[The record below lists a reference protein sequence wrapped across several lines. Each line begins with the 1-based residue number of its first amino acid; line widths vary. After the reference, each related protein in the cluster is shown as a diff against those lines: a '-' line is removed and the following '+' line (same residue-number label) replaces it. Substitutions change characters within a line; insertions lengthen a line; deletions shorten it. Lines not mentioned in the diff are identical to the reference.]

1 MKYSYLYLMKY
12 PVLNLIIT
20 VFLFWLTIQIGKS
33 SEEYLSYFFILTIGI
48 MHGSNDISLIRVLR
62 TNSSPNSNYLS
73 LYIVLIIFNIVA
85 FFILPFLA
93 LISFVFVSCYHF
105 GEQHYHHLIKKR
117 TINSMLFFLS
127 YGALIFGL
135 LFYNNFTATSAIIN
149 ELTNVAIEQKY
160 YLYFLLL
167 GIGAT
172 IITTILN
179 RKNFTSDF
187 NYFQELFL
195 ILLFTLLFQLAS
207 LLWAFAIY
215 FVVWHS
221 LPSLIDQIK
230 VLYGNSSK
238 INLINYIRSSF
249 VYWLISILGLVIL
262 YFSTQYF
269 AINFITLFFAFLAAI
284 TVPHVIV
291 MYFLNKN

>member
-1 MKYSYLYLMKY
+1 
-12 PVLNLIIT
+12 
-20 VFLFWLTIQIGKS
+20 
-33 SEEYLSYFFILTIGI
+33 
-48 MHGSNDISLIRVLR
+48 
-62 TNSSPNSNYLS
+62 
-73 LYIVLIIFNIVA
+73 
-85 FFILPFLA
+85 
-93 LISFVFVSCYHF
+93 
-105 GEQHYHHLIKKR
+105 
-117 TINSMLFFLS
+117 MLFFLS